1 MRNNE
6 AFVVGPKG
14 AIALAAEDAWQEYCD
29 YAGIKNPVF
38 QKRSQA
44 GKVSINSYRKLR
56 DNWQLDW
63 IFENEGYAVAEWFA
77 RMRNDEINNLWQ
89 EFEKYYTPC
98 VNANDDLRECN
109 IFCKD
114 YENCV
119 KEGFKHWN

>member
-1 MRNNE
+1 MKNNK
-6 AFVVGPKG
+6 AFMVGPKG
-14 AIALAAEDAWQEYCD
+14 AIALAADDAWHEYRN
-29 YAGIKNPVF
+29 YFGIKEPFFRNPPAS
-38 QKRSQA
+38 REE
-44 GKVSINSYRKLR
+44 INNYRKLR
-56 DNWQLDW
+56 DNWQLVW

>member
-1 MRNNE
+1 MRNNGVF
-6 AFVVGPKG
+6 AVGPKG
-14 AIALAAEDAWQEYCD
+14 AMALAADDAWHEYCT
-29 YAGIKNPVF
+29 YFGIQEPFFRNPPAS
-38 QKRSQA
+38 K
-44 GKVSINSYRKLR
+44 KDINNYRKLR

-63 IFENEGYAVAEWFA
+63 IFENEGYAAAEWFA